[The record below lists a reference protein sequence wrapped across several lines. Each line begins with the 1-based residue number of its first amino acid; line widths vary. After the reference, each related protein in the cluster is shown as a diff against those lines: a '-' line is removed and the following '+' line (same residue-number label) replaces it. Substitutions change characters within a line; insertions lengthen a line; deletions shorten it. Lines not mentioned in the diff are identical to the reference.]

1 VSVSDFQL
9 RIDHLSKSYKRQDGT
24 PVRAVDDISVEVS
37 KGDFLVLLGP
47 SGCGKTT
54 LLRCVA
60 GLERPTQGKIF
71 LGDRLI
77 LDTASGV
84 EIPPE
89 KRRVGM
95 VFQSYALWPHMTV
108 EENITYPL
116 RMRGASKDVQHSKVR
131 RVLDMMRIT
140 DIAEQHPGQISGGQ
154 QQRVALARAL
164 ACGDELILFDEPLS
178 NVDAKV
184 REHLRL
190 ELLRMQ
196 RELGFTALYVTHD
209 QEEAM
214 ALATKIA
221 VLGNGR
227 IAQLGTPQ
235 DIYFRPLSLYVGRF
249 IGSANQIDGHLTKQ
263 SDSAV
268 IDTPL
273 GRIRVPTRC
282 IAAKGSHV
290 TVLSRPEH
298 WSLTSAPNQN
308 DLCFEAKV
316 RASAFVGSHNEY
328 LVEVSG
334 VELQIWTLG
343 QQLLQAGSKMWC
355 SIPTESLVVL
365 DRG

>member
-1 VSVSDFQL
+1 
-9 RIDHLSKSYKRQDGT
+9 
-24 PVRAVDDISVEVS
+24 
-37 KGDFLVLLGP
+37 
-47 SGCGKTT
+47 
-54 LLRCVA
+54 
-60 GLERPTQGKIF
+60 
-71 LGDRLI
+71 
-77 LDTASGV
+77 
-84 EIPPE
+84 
-89 KRRVGM
+89 
-95 VFQSYALWPHMTV
+95 MTV
-108 EENITYPL
+108 EENIAYPL
-116 RMRGASKDVQHSKVR
+116 RMRGASKDVQRSTVR
-131 RVLDMMRIT
+131 RVLDMMRIA
-140 DIAEQHPGQISGGQ
+140 DIAGQHPGQISGGQ

-249 IGSANQIDGHLTKQ
+249 IGSANQIDGHLTRQ
-263 SDSAV
+263 SDFAL

-273 GRIRVPTRC
+273 GRVKVPTGSV
-282 IAAKGSHV
+282 AAKGEQV

-298 WSLTSAPNQN
+298 WFLTGEPSRS

-316 RASAFVGSHNEY
+316 RAAAFVGSHNEY
-328 LVEVSG
+328 LVEVNG
-334 VELQIWTLG
+334 VELQVWTLG
-343 QQLLQAGSKMWC
+343 QQLLQAGASMWC
-355 SIPTESLVVL
+355 SISAESLLVL